1 MKKHNL
7 VINGLTNFFVSFSG
21 LNKISVS
28 EKEALHILKIGEDKQ
43 FMQSFLSLI
52 ELLGVVLIISCLL
65 VIAIPIYKNYI
76 EKAKNSKTI
85 VEISKLKMDA
95 SIYYAEHGIW
105 PQPLIDKTEI
115 GLNYQSLQLAANGQI
130 IAIRKDQTQQLSFTP
145 FISKNKDGVEND
157 IVLWLCGYAKAPPS
171 YSTTTLVSS
180 TTIPTTHLPRV
191 CVY

>member
-1 MKKHNL
+1 MKKYNL
-7 VINGLTNFFVSFSG
+7 VIDDITDFFVSFPK
-21 LNKISVS
+21 LNKTSVS

-43 FMQSFLSLI
+43 FMQGFLFLI
-52 ELLGVVLIISCLL
+52 EFLGVVLIISCLL

-76 EKAKNSKTI
+76 EKAKNAKTI
-85 VEISKLKMDA
+85 VEMSKLKMDA
-95 SIYYAEHGIW
+95 SIYYAENGIW

-130 IAIRKDQTQQLSFTP
+130 IAIRKNQTQQLSFSP
-145 FISKNKDGVEND
+145 FTSKNKDGVEND
-157 IVLWLCGYAKAPPS
+157 IVLWLCGYAKYPAS

-180 TTIPTTHLPRV
+180 TTIPAAQLPRA